1 MPDGPMPSDPR
12 KKWGWMLVLGII
24 LILGGIGAF
33 VHPFA
38 ASLTVLTISAIA
50 FVAAGA
56 LQLWIAFNAQA
67 STGARLAEA
76 VLGLLVLA
84 FGVFL
89 LANPE
94 RGLVSLTWLI
104 ALFFL
109 ALGVVRIAI
118 GFALRQ
124 RSGWIWLVFAGL
136 VSVVL
141 GVLIMATLPDSA
153 MGLLGFFLGIDLL
166 SSGIG
171 ATLIALHMRN
181 H

>member
-1 MPDGPMPSDPR
+1 MSQGPASPSPG
-12 KKWGWMLVLGII
+12 KKWGWMLTLGVI
-24 LILGGIGAF
+24 LILGGVGAL
-33 VHPFA
+33 VNPFA
-38 ASLTVLTISAIA
+38 ASLTVLTISALA

-56 LQLWIAFNAQA
+56 LQLWIAFNDQA
-67 STGARLAEA
+67 STGARLFEA

-94 RGLVSLTWLI
+94 KGLISLTWLV
-104 ALFFL
+104 AAFFL
-109 ALGVVRIAI
+109 ALGVARIAI
-118 GFALRQ
+118 GFAVRQ
-124 RSGWIWLVFAGL
+124 RSGWVWLVFAGL

-141 GVLIMATLPDSA
+141 GALIMATLPGSA
-153 MGLLGFFLGIDLL
+153 TGLLGIFLAIDLL

-171 ATLIALHMRN
+171 ATLIALHMRS

>member
-1 MPDGPMPSDPR
+1 MPDGPAPLSPR
-12 KKWGWMLVLGII
+12 KKWGWMLVLGIV

-38 ASLTVLTISAIA
+38 ASMTVLTISAIA
-50 FVAAGA
+50 FVIAGA
-56 LQLWIAFNAQA
+56 LQLWIAFNDHA
-67 STGARLAEA
+67 STGARIAEA
-76 VLGLLVLA
+76 LLGLLVLA

-89 LANPE
+89 LANPL

-104 ALFFL
+104 AFFFL

-118 GFALRQ
+118 GFSVRE
-124 RSGWIWLVFAGL
+124 RSGWGWLVFAGL
-136 VSVVL
+136 VSLCL
-141 GVLIMATLPDSA
+141 GVLIMATLPGSA
-153 MGLLGFFLGIDLL
+153 TGLLGIFLAIDLL